1 MTFCMG
7 LSAFESRGF
16 VDRRRDRY
24 VLSPEYVVAM
34 VEDLAN
40 QLNSRCPERCEQH
53 TDVGDV
59 ELEVLTERYDRPVAT
74 IES

>member
-1 MTFCMG
+1 MTFCMD

-16 VDRRRDRY
+16 IDRRTDRY
-24 VLSPEYVVAM
+24 VLGPEYFVAM

-40 QLNSRCPERCEQH
+40 QLNSRCPERCGQH
-53 TDVGDV
+53 THVGDV